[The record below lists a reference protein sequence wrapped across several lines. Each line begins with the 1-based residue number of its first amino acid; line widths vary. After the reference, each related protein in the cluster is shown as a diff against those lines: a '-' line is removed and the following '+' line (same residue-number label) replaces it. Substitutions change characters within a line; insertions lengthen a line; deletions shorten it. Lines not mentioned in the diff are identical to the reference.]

1 MLILAEII
9 SAIAA
14 LAPQM
19 PEIEALVKTATEV
32 ATTGVVTPEIE
43 AQVRAQLDAVRAA
56 VDAA

>member
-19 PEIEALVKTATEV
+19 PEIEALVQTATEV

-43 AQVRAQLDAVRAA
+43 ARVRAQLDAVRAA